1 MTMTMAIMVKIQI
14 EKRQTKIILFQFC
27 LILNAN
33 VIYNVRK

>member
-1 MTMTMAIMVKIQI
+1 MVIMMKIQI
-14 EKRQTKIILFQFC
+14 EKRQTKIILFKFC